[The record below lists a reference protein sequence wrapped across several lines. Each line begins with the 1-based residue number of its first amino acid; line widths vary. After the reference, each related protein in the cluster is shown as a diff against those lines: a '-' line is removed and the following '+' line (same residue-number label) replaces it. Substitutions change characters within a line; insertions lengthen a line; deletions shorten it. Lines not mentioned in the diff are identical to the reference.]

1 MPRPIRSKTVLGV
14 LWVASFAMA
23 GVGAYFGGWGAEAK
37 YEDLITS
44 KEPAPEVK
52 LEDQGR
58 FDEAI
63 QTVLDRRKEGL
74 READADSEVA
84 LIYLNRAKKDWENR
98 EKWAQQVEF
107 YIDKAAALA
116 PNDPFILESAM
127 DELNT
132 VGDYSDKGCP
142 HYQKAV
148 RFGEAALALLQ
159 GTSVTV
165 EGHVRSYPTQ
175 PIRKGLQPRLKR
187 IRDKVEA
194 CCKKTP

>member
-1 MPRPIRSKTVLGV
+1 MPRSVRSKILLGV
-14 LWVASFAMA
+14 LWVASFAVA
-23 GVGAYFGGWGAEAK
+23 GVGAYFGGRGAEAK
-37 YEDLITS
+37 YADLITS

-58 FDEAI
+58 YDEAI

-84 LIYLNRAKKDWENR
+84 LIYLNRAKKDLANR

-116 PNDPFILESAM
+116 PKDPFILESAM

-132 VGDYSDKGCP
+132 VGDYSDEGCP

-175 PIRKGLQPRLKR
+175 PIKEGLQPRLKR

>member
-1 MPRPIRSKTVLGV
+1 MPRLVLSKTLLGI
-14 LWVASFAMA
+14 LWVTSFAA
-23 GVGAYFGGWGAEAK
+23 TGVGAYFGGRGAEAK
-37 YEDLITS
+37 YEDLTTS

-58 FDEAI
+58 YDEAI
-63 QTVLDRRKEGL
+63 QKVLDRRKEGL

-84 LIYLNRAKKDWENR
+84 LIYLNRAKKDWANR

-107 YIDKAAALA
+107 YIGKAAALA

-148 RFGEAALALLQ
+148 QFGEAALALLQ

-175 PIRKGLQPRLKR
+175 PIREGLQPRLKR

>member
-1 MPRPIRSKTVLGV
+1 MPRSVRSKILVGF
-14 LWVASFAMA
+14 LWGTSFAVA
-23 GVGAYFGGWGAEAK
+23 GVDAYFAGWGAESK

-44 KEPAPEVK
+44 KEPAPEVT

-58 FDEAI
+58 YDEAV
-63 QTVLDRRKEGL
+63 QTVLDRTKEGL

-84 LIYLNRAKKDWENR
+84 LIYLNRAKKDWANR

-127 DELNT
+127 DDLNT
-132 VGDYSDKGCP
+132 LGDYSDKGCS

-165 EGHVRSYPTQ
+165 DGHVRSYPTQ
-175 PIRKGLQPRLKR
+175 PIKEGVQPQLKR